1 VSHMVA
7 FVDIVYP
14 DDSVRDGTLA
24 AALDEIG
31 MELVADK
38 TTHAWYN
45 RWVDDYHE
53 KDAAYKQGIDTSSY
67 GKCLHVIR
75 PKDWRQGDYE
85 IGLVRNPNGEGI
97 VPVLDFFGDSG
108 RKLKDLVGD
117 KGQHLGTAYN
127 KVAIKTEAKQRG
139 YAITEEV
146 LPSGK
151 IKLTATQYGGI

>member
-1 VSHMVA
+1 LIL
-7 FVDIVYP
+7 FIP
-14 DDSVRDGTLA
+14 
-24 AALDEIG
+24 
-31 MELVADK
+31 
-38 TTHAWYN
+38 TTASATAPSPR
-45 RWVDDYHE
+45 RWTRS
-53 KDAAYKQGIDTSSY
+53 GWNSSPT
-67 GKCLHVIR
+67 R
-75 PKDWRQGDYE
+75 P
-85 IGLVRNPNGEGI
+85 PT
-97 VPVLDFFGDSG
+97 LDFFGDSG